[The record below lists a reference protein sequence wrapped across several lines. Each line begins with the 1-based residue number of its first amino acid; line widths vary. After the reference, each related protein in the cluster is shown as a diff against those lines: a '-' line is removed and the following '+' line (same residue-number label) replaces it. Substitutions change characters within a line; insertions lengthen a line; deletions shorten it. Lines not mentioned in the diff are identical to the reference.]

1 MIESLPYI
9 TGIGGQS
16 MRNKKNRL
24 ILRSVIL
31 VMLSAAIIFVLYS
44 NFAKDTKKVAA
55 IGEEAPDF
63 VLKDLE
69 GNEYKLSDYRGKG
82 VFLNFWGTWCEPCKD
97 EMPYMQNQYK
107 KYKDEGVE
115 IIAINVGETKI
126 AIENFAKQ
134 YNLSFPIVVDESGE
148 VQKAYG
154 IFPLPATYLIN
165 SDGIIVDYIES
176 TMTEEMVQQYME
188 KIKPE

>member
-1 MIESLPYI
+1 
-9 TGIGGQS
+9 
-16 MRNKKNRL
+16 MRNKKKRL
-24 ILRSVIL
+24 VLRSIIL
-31 VMLSAAIIFVLYS
+31 LLLSAAIIFVLYS
-44 NFAKDTKKVAA
+44 NFSKDNRKVAA
-55 IGEEAPDF
+55 VGEEAPNF

-97 EMPYMQNQYK
+97 EMPYMENQYQ

-134 YNLSFPIVVDESGE
+134 YNLSFPIVIDESGE

-165 SDGIIVDYIES
+165 SDGIIVDYIET

>member
-1 MIESLPYI
+1 M
-9 TGIGGQS
+9 
-16 MRNKKNRL
+16 
-24 ILRSVIL
+24 
-31 VMLSAAIIFVLYS
+31 
-44 NFAKDTKKVAA
+44 AA

-107 KYKDEGVE
+107 KYKDKGVE